1 MIKPYREAFNK
12 HFTKEKYQAF
22 LDSITKE
29 FDYEPPF
36 RIAETPVFIPKLLKE
51 RLLEACQDINEV
63 LTAENFKELTKE
75 AIKLPEHVVPDEDYR
90 SRFIQMDFGICID
103 EEGNYIPQL
112 IELQGFPS
120 LYFFQDLLL
129 QTYEKSY
136 DLPPR
141 FSAHVDGLSR
151 KEYKQMLLDEII
163 GDTDP
168 KQVVL
173 LEIEPEKQVT
183 YIDFLC
189 AERMLGL
196 KVLCISK
203 MKKDG
208 KRLYYLDE
216 DGNEVTIR
224 KIYNR
229 VIFDELDKRPD
240 LKREFYF
247 KDKVDVEWV
256 GHPNWFFRISKY
268 TMPLLK
274 SKYVP
279 ECLYLDQLEIYPENL
294 DDYVLKPLYSFAGSG
309 VKLHVTQEE
318 LNAIEDKSN
327 FILQKRVN
335 YVPVV
340 ETLDVPAK
348 CEIRI
353 MTLWNRKKGKAQVAN
368 NLVRLSKGEMV
379 GVRYNKD
386 KEWVGATIGFF
397 EDEPRY

>member
-12 HFTKEKYQAF
+12 HFTQEKYRSF
-22 LDSITKE
+22 LAEIAKE
-29 FDYEPPF
+29 FDYAPPF

-51 RLLEACQDINEV
+51 RLLEACQDINKV
-63 LTAENFKELTKE
+63 LTREDFKELTKE
-75 AIKLPEHVVPDEDYR
+75 AIKLPEHKVPDEDYR
-90 SRFIQMDFGICID
+90 SRFIQMDFGICVD
-103 EEGNYIPQL
+103 EEGNYTPQL

-129 QTYEKSY
+129 ETYEKSY
-136 DLPPR
+136 DLPQR

-151 KEYKQMLLDEII
+151 KDYKQMLLDEII
-163 GDTDP
+163 GDTPP

-189 AERMLGL
+189 AEKMLGL

-208 KRLYYLDE
+208 SRLYYLDE
-216 DGNEVTIR
+216 NTEEVTIK

-229 VIFDELDKRPD
+229 VIFDELDKRTD
-240 LKREFYF
+240 LKRQFYF

-279 ECLYLDQLEIYPENL
+279 ECLYLDRLNQYPENL
-294 DDYVLKPLYSFAGSG
+294 QDYVLKPLYSFAGAG
-309 VKLHVTQEE
+309 VKLHVTKED
-318 LNAIEDKSN
+318 LDAIEDKSN

-353 MTLWNRKKGKAQVAN
+353 MTLWNRKKGEAQVVN